1 MKRLFLLV
9 LCLILAA
16 GCANVPLE
24 SQPVVVSGQRP
35 GQAAGAD
42 APDPPPGADPLD
54 LVRGFVGAAVQPL
67 QNYAAARA
75 YLDDDDRANWKPS
88 PGLTIIQNTFGTVY
102 DPTPTPDPNTMT
114 VNVRGIMVGQLG
126 PDSAFVPRYESFMQ
140 AVKVHRRADGQW
152 RIQNAPPDLRVTE
165 DNFAANFTKVEVNF
179 QAFNTD
185 AFVPDPRYVVAKPQ
199 AGLPSRVMNLLLD
212 GPSAALRGAVKNPL
226 RDSGEAVAVDTN
238 IKSLDDGTLVVP
250 LTGLTGVVDQV
261 RNMIAAQIVL
271 SLQYV
276 ASTRIRILA
285 DGAPLLQGQQDFR
298 ASELPQ
304 YGASLSPN
312 SALPGLMTV
321 DGRVRSL
328 GDGALVPG
336 PAGNGSIKVLS
347 AAQSVD
353 GKRLAVVE
361 QAGSGVRLRIGDL
374 GHDLTPSI
382 IGSTMS
388 RPTWRPGSGGG
399 ELWTVLDH
407 NSIARLVI
415 AGDGKWTPL
424 QVNSADLT
432 ALGAVTE
439 LRFSRDGSR
448 VAAVVDGSLV
458 VASVVASGDSV
469 ALREPRRLQEHDLKE
484 VVDVDWLSQDRLVV
498 STLSTSQPVVRVE
511 VDGQRMDPYNSSNLT
526 PTVHGVTAAPSRPIV
541 VADDFGLWTASEL
554 GEVWRPQL
562 HSAPKADPFYPG

>member
-1 MKRLFLLV
+1 MKRLLLLV

-24 SQPVVVSGQRP
+24 SQPVVVSGERP

-42 APDPPPGADPLD
+42 APDPPQNTDPLS
-54 LVRGFVGAAVQPL
+54 LVRAFVGAAVQPL

-75 YLDDDDRANWKPS
+75 YLDDDGRANWKPS

-102 DPTPTPDPNTMT
+102 DPSPSPDPNILT

-140 AVKVHRRADGQW
+140 AVKVRKQADGQW
-152 RIQNAPPDLRVTE
+152 RIENAPPDLRVTE

-179 QAFNTD
+179 LAATG

-212 GPSAALRGAVKNPL
+212 GPSAALRGAVQNVL
-226 RDSGEAVAVDTN
+226 RDAGQAVAVDTN

-250 LTGLTGVVDQV
+250 LTGLTGVADQV
-261 RNMIAAQIVL
+261 RSMIAAQIVL

-298 ASELPQ
+298 ASELPS

-312 SALPGLMTV
+312 PLLLGLMTV
-321 DGRVRSL
+321 DGRVKSL
-328 GDGALVPG
+328 GDGLPVAG

-361 QAGSGVRLRIGDL
+361 QAGAGVRLRIGDL

-382 IGSTMS
+382 TGSTMS
-388 RPTWRPGSGGG
+388 RPTWRPGSGGS

-407 NSIARLVI
+407 SSIARLVI
-415 AGDGKWTPL
+415 GGDGKWTPL

-458 VASVVASGDSV
+458 VASVVTSGDSV

-484 VVDVDWLSQDRLVV
+484 VVDVDWLSPDRLVV

-526 PTVHGVTAAPSRPIV
+526 PTIHGVTAAPSRPIV

>member
-1 MKRLFLLV
+1 MKRLFLLI

-24 SQPVVVSGQRP
+24 SQPVVVPGESP
-35 GQAAGAD
+35 GQAVGGE
-42 APDPPPGADPLD
+42 APDPPQGADPLS

-67 QNYAAARA
+67 QGYAAARA
-75 YLDDDDRANWKPS
+75 YLDDDGRANWRPS

-102 DPTPTPDPNTMT
+102 DPNPQPDPNTLI

-140 AVKVHRRADGQW
+140 AVKVHKQANGQW

-165 DNFAANFTKVEVNF
+165 DNFAANFTKVAVNF
-179 QAFNTD
+179 RAHDTD
-185 AFVPDPRYVVAKPQ
+185 AFVPDLRYVVAKPQ

-212 GPSAALRGAVKNPL
+212 GPSAAL
-226 RDSGEAVAVDTN
+226 
-238 IKSLDDGTLVVP
+238 
-250 LTGLTGVVDQV
+250 TGVADQV
-261 RNMIAAQIVL
+261 RSLIAAQIVL

-276 ASTRIRILA
+276 AQTRIRILA
-285 DGAPLLQGQQDFR
+285 DGAPLLPGQQDFR
-298 ASELPQ
+298 ASELPA
-304 YGASLSPN
+304 YGTSLSPN
-312 SALPGLMTV
+312 PSLLGLMTV

-328 GDGALVPG
+328 GDGSLVPG

-347 AAQSVD
+347 AAQSTD

-361 QAGSGVRLRIGDL
+361 QLGAGVRLRIGEL
-374 GHDLTPSI
+374 GHDLLPSI
-382 IGSTMS
+382 TGSTMS
-388 RPTWRPGSGGG
+388 RPTWRPGKGGG
-399 ELWTVLDH
+399 ELWTVLDQ
-407 NSIARLVI
+407 NGVARLVLG
-415 AGDGKWTPL
+415 ADGKWTPL

-439 LRFSRDGSR
+439 LRFSRDGAR

-458 VASVVASGDSV
+458 VASVVTSGDSV

-541 VADDFGLWTASEL
+541 VADDFGLWIASEL
-554 GEVWRPQL
+554 GEVWRPQAN
-562 HSAPKADPFYPG
+562 SAPKADPFYPG

>member
-9 LCLILAA
+9 LCLVLAT

-24 SQPVVVSGQRP
+24 SQPVVVSGERP
-35 GQAAGAD
+35 GPAAGAD
-42 APDPPPGADPLD
+42 APDPPQGTDPLS

-67 QNYAAARA
+67 QGYAAARA
-75 YLDDDDRANWKPS
+75 YLDDDGRANWRPS
-88 PGLTIIQNTFGTVY
+88 PGLAIIQNTFGTVY
-102 DPTPTPDPNTMT
+102 DPTPSADPNTMI

-126 PDSAFVPRYESFMQ
+126 PDSAFVPRYEPFMQ
-140 AVKVHRRADGQW
+140 AVKVHKQADGQW

-179 QAFNTD
+179 LAHDTD
-185 AFVPDPRYVVAKPQ
+185 AFVPDLRYVVAKPQ

-212 GPSAALRGAVKNPL
+212 GPSAALRGAVRNVL
-226 RDSGEAVAVDTN
+226 REAGDSVAVDTN

-250 LTGLTGVVDQV
+250 LTGLTGVADQV
-261 RNMIAAQIVL
+261 RSLIAAQIVL

-276 ASTRIRILA
+276 AQTRIRILA
-285 DGAPLLQGQQDFR
+285 DGAPLLPGQQDFR
-298 ASELPQ
+298 ASELPA
-304 YGASLSPN
+304 YGAALTPN
-312 SALPGLMTV
+312 NALKGLMTV
-321 DGRVRSL
+321 DGRVKSL
-328 GDGALVPG
+328 GDGSEVPG
-336 PAGNGSIKVLS
+336 NAGNGSIKVLS

-374 GHDLTPSI
+374 GHDLLPTI

-399 ELWTVLDH
+399 ELWTVLDQ
-407 NSIARLVI
+407 NSVARLVLG
-415 AGDGKWTPL
+415 ADGKWTPL

-432 ALGAVTE
+432 ALGTITE
-439 LRFSRDGSR
+439 LRFSRDGAR
-448 VAAVVDGSLV
+448 VAAVVDGLLV
-458 VASVVASGDSV
+458 VASVVTSGDSV

-554 GEVWRPQL
+554 GEVWRPHV

>member
-24 SQPVVVSGQRP
+24 SQPVVVSGERP

-42 APDPPPGADPLD
+42 APDPPQGADPLS

-75 YLDDDDRANWKPS
+75 YLDDDGRANWKPS

-102 DPTPTPDPNTMT
+102 DPTPSPDPNILT

-140 AVKVHRRADGQW
+140 AVKVHKQADGQW
-152 RIQNAPPDLRVTE
+152 RIENAPPDLRVTE

-179 QAFNTD
+179 LAATG

-212 GPSAALRGAVKNPL
+212 GPSAALRGAVQNVL
-226 RDSGEAVAVDTN
+226 RDAGEAVAVDTN

-250 LTGLTGVVDQV
+250 LTGLTGVTDQV
-261 RNMIAAQIVL
+261 RSLIAAQIAL

-298 ASELPQ
+298 ASELPS
-304 YGASLSPN
+304 YGASLTPN
-312 SALPGLMTV
+312 LLLQGLMTV
-321 DGRVRSL
+321 DGRVKSL
-328 GDGALVPG
+328 TDGAPVAG
-336 PAGNGSIKVLS
+336 QAGNGSIKVLS

-361 QAGSGVRLRIGDL
+361 QAGAGVRLRIGDL

-382 IGSTMS
+382 TGSTMS
-388 RPTWRPGSGGG
+388 RPTWRPGSGGS

-407 NSIARLVI
+407 SSIARLVI
-415 AGDGKWTPL
+415 GGDGKWTPL

-458 VASVVASGDSV
+458 VASVVTSGDSV

-554 GEVWRPQL
+554 GEVWRPHP